1 MRQRLRAMI
10 RKEFVQALR
19 DPRMRGMLLIP
30 PLMQL
35 LIFGYAVNLDVDTAN
50 IAWMDQDNTPQSR
63 DLRAEFEGS
72 GHFIVKATPGDE
84 RQMQALLDRG
94 QVDGVVR
101 VLPGFARDIARGQ
114 ASSVQVLL
122 DGTNSNTAS
131 LVSGYASQVIARYS
145 QEAASTAQRSRM
157 VGGTMTS
164 GGAIGVPMPQV
175 VSRSRVW
182 YNPDL
187 KSRNYFIPG
196 VVVNIITLVTLSLT
210 AMAIVRE
217 KEIGTMEQLMVTP
230 IRPLEL
236 ILGKTLP
243 FVLVGYWDL
252 VLVLG
257 AALLLFHIPFRG
269 SFWLLLG
276 SACLFLLTTLGAG
289 LFISTVS
296 QTQQQAMMATMIF
309 FQPFFMLSGFTFP
322 IRNMPQIAQWLTFLN
337 PVRFFME
344 IVRGVFLQGAG
355 IAALWP
361 QMVILAVFG
370 VVILSMSVARFH
382 KHLE

>member
-1 MRQRLRAMI
+1 
-10 RKEFVQALR
+10 
-19 DPRMRGMLLIP
+19 
-30 PLMQL
+30 
-35 LIFGYAVNLDVDTAN
+35 
-50 IAWMDQDNTPQSR
+50 
-63 DLRAEFEGS
+63 
-72 GHFIVKATPGDE
+72 
-84 RQMQALLDRG
+84 
-94 QVDGVVR
+94 
-101 VLPGFARDIARGQ
+101 
-114 ASSVQVLL
+114 VQVLL

-145 QEAASTAQRSRM
+145 QEASSDAQRSRM

-164 GGAIGVPMPQV
+164 GGAIGVPMPQI

-230 IRPLEL
+230 IRPIEL

-252 VLVLG
+252 ILVTS
-257 AALLLFHIPFRG
+257 AALLIFHVPFNG
-269 SFWLLLG
+269 SFLLLMF
-276 SACLFLLTTLGAG
+276 AAFVFLMTTLGAG
-289 LFISTVS
+289 LFLSTISR
-296 QTQQQAMMATMIF
+296 TQQQAMMATTLF

-322 IRNMPQIAQWLTFLN
+322 IRNMPESVQWLTFLN
-337 PVRFFME
+337 PVRYFME

-355 IAALWP
+355 IGTLWP
-361 QMVILAVFG
+361 QIVALAIFG
-370 VVILSMSVARFH
+370 VIILGLSVNRFH
-382 KHLE
+382 KQLE